1 MEKMEIRI
9 KTKKGKRKGGKAM
22 KIKVKNEYSSLGL
35 IHTKWPPEV
44 FPPQPTKYGNKKQ
57 NTAALISNFTSF
69 YVLLSAG
76 SPGPQCNRKI
86 MKLG

>member
-22 KIKVKNEYSSLGL
+22 KIKVKNEYLSLAL

-44 FPPQPTKYGNKKQ
+44 FPPPSRQITAIKNKIRQ
-57 NTAALISNFTSF
+57 
-69 YVLLSAG
+69 
-76 SPGPQCNRKI
+76 R
-86 MKLG
+86 

>member
-35 IHTKWPPEV
+35 IH

-57 NTAALISNFTSF
+57 NMAAVISNFTSF

>member
-35 IHTKWPPEV
+35 IHTKWPSEV
-44 FPPQPTKYGNKKQ
+44 FPPP
-57 NTAALISNFTSF
+57 AD
-69 YVLLSAG
+69 
-76 SPGPQCNRKI
+76 KI
-86 MKLG
+86 RQ